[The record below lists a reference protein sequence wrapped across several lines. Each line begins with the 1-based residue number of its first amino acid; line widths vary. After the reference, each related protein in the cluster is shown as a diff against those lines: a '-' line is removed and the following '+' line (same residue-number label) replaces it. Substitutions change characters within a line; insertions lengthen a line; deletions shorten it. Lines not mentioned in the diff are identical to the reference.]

1 MVADELEETVNRIK
15 DTVGNAAIGW
25 KMPRPGRLYVE
36 VQRED
41 SPDTARKLF
50 VDLGGRFV
58 TATGSDIGDEL
69 EVLYHFFYDAVG
81 LAVNMRVKAPKAEP
95 TVPSITPEVPAA
107 AWIEREI
114 RDLLG
119 LEFEGHPRP
128 ERLILA
134 DDWPE
139 GVHPLRKEKEEK

>member
-1 MVADELEETVNRIK
+1 MADELENIVSKVK
-15 DTVGNAAIGW
+15 DTVGDAAIDW
-25 KMPRPGRLYVE
+25 KRPLPGRLYME
-36 VQRED
+36 VQPED
-41 SPDTARKLF
+41 SPETARKLYAD
-50 VDLGGRFV
+50 VGCRFV
-58 TATGSDIGDEL
+58 TATGSDADDEL

-81 LAVNMRVKAPKAEP
+81 LAVNMRVKAPKTEP
-95 TVPSITPEVPAA
+95 TVPAITPEVPAA